1 MSLRIHGNRLLKT
14 LDSAETRPTASK
26 VRQALFNIW
35 QGTVDDC
42 RWLDLCAGSGAMG
55 AEALCRGARE
65 VVAVELTP
73 ESIAVIKQN
82 WQQVAHAD
90 QKWQVHR
97 GDVVKQLSRLREPF
111 DRIYFDPPYE
121 SDLYTPVLRSIATH
135 NILSLEGEMA
145 VEHNSHRKLGDLPG
159 LTVCRY
165 KAYGKT
171 ALTFYRRSIQV
182 ETPV

>member
-14 LDSAETRPTASK
+14 LDTLETRPTAAK

-35 QGTVDDC
+35 QGTIDDC

-82 WQQVAHAD
+82 WQKVVQLD

-111 DRIYFDPPYE
+111 DRIYFDPPYS
-121 SDLYTPVLRSIATH
+121 SDLYTPVLKSVAEHSILA
-135 NILSLEGEMA
+135 LGGEMA
-145 VEHNSHRKLGDLPG
+145 VEHHPDR
-159 LTVCRY
+159 
-165 KAYGKT
+165 
-171 ALTFYRRSIQV
+171 
-182 ETPV
+182 E